1 MSVPALD
8 EGLEALAA
16 HMVERREAILYA
28 WRREVRKDPAL
39 STADSLPRAQ
49 LNDHIP
55 SLLQAFER
63 RLNPALDSPA
73 ADTGADP
80 EGHAEAHGLHRW
92 QQGYDLRELS
102 QELGR
107 LNECVVV
114 ELEAYA
120 AAHPGQRH
128 EVMATARWMWA
139 ELSAHEFSAS
149 IAEYF
154 RLQQLEAAGHM
165 KDLEQA
171 LRDVRELEQQRAHL
185 WHEAAHDL
193 RGNLG
198 VVVSATAGLTRGAAG
213 DSGQASFLRMLDRNV
228 KSLRHLL
235 DEVTDLA
242 RLQAGKERLQCTRV
256 DVAALLAE
264 LGDALREQADGRGLH
279 LRCDGPAPY
288 VVEGDAIKI
297 RRIAQNLVLNAV
309 KYTQRGGVQVRW
321 GESESHDDGKRWVLS
336 VQDTGPGFDAGP
348 GSPMVTALGEGTDL
362 ARQSDADAVAQ
373 HRSGDAVAAPVEPS
387 LPEPSSSAHQEPGE
401 GIGLSI
407 VKRLAELLHA
417 SIEVESGAAGG
428 TTFRVFFPKQYSDA
442 RTDP

>member
-1 MSVPALD
+1 
-8 EGLEALAA
+8 
-16 HMVERREAILYA
+16 MVDRREAILYA
-28 WRREVRKDPAL
+28 WRRAVMQDPAL

-49 LNDHIP
+49 LNDHVP
-55 SLLQAFER
+55 SLLQAYER
-63 RLNPALDSPA
+63 RLDPTLESAPASGTREPQD
-73 ADTGADP
+73 
-80 EGHAEAHGLHRW
+80 HAVAHGLHRW

-120 AAHPGQRH
+120 GSRLSPRH

-139 ELSAHEFSAS
+139 ELSAHESSAS

-171 LRDVRELEQQRAHL
+171 LKEVRELEQQRAHL

-198 VVVSATAGLTRGAAG
+198 VVVSATAGLVKVPAG
-213 DSGQASFLRMLDRNV
+213 DLGQATFIRVLDRNV
-228 KSLRHLL
+228 KSLRYLL

-242 RLQAGKERLQCTRV
+242 RLQAGKERLQCGAV
-256 DVAALLAE
+256 DVAALL
-264 LGDALREQADGRGLH
+264 GDLSADLQERAAARGLF
-279 LRCDGPAPY
+279 LRSEGPASY
-288 VVEGDAIKI
+288 GVEGDAIKV
-297 RRIAQNLVLNAV
+297 RRIAQNLVLNAI
-309 KYTQRGGVQVRW
+309 KYTRQGGIHVRW
-321 GESESHDDGKRWVLS
+321 GDSDARDDRKRWVLS
-336 VQDTGPGFDAGP
+336 VQDSGPGFDAGP

-362 ARQSDADAVAQ
+362 AHQSDADAVAQ
-373 HRSGDAVAAPVEPS
+373 QQPGDAAAAPVLPALAEASGPS
-387 LPEPSSSAHQEPGE
+387 HQEPGE

-417 SIEVESGAAGG
+417 SIEVESSADRG
-428 TTFRVFFPKQYSDA
+428 TTFRVFFPKQYA
-442 RTDP
+442 R

>member
-1 MSVPALD
+1 MNTPVPALQA
-8 EGLEALAA
+8 ELAALAGHLA
-16 HMVERREAILYA
+16 RRREAILAA
-28 WRREVRKDPAL
+28 WRRAVMKDPEL
-39 STADSLPRAQ
+39 TTAESLPRVQ

-55 SLLQAFER
+55 LLLQIYER
-63 RLNPALDSPA
+63 RLDPSLENQATRGACDPDDA
-73 ADTGADP
+73 AA
-80 EGHAEAHGLHRW
+80 AHGLHRW

-120 AAHPGQRH
+120 GSHPDLRH

-139 ELSAHEFSAS
+139 ELIAHESSAS

-165 KDLEQA
+165 KDLERA
-171 LRDVRELEQQRAHL
+171 LGEIRELERQRAHL

-198 VVVSATAGLTRGAAG
+198 VVVSATAGLVKAPAG
-213 DSGQASFLRMLDRNV
+213 DSGQAAFIRVLDRNV

-242 RLQAGKERLQCTRV
+242 RLQAGRERLQRGSV
-256 DVAALLAE
+256 DVAALMIE
-264 LGDALREQADGRGLH
+264 LCGDLREQAVARGLF
-279 LRCDGPAPY
+279 LRCDGAPAY

-297 RRIAQNLVLNAV
+297 RRIAQNLILNAI
-309 KYTQRGGVQVRW
+309 KYTQRGGIHVQW
-321 GESESHDDGKRWVLS
+321 SESSAPDDDKRWVLS
-336 VQDTGPGFDAGP
+336 VQDSGPGFDAGP
-348 GSPMVTALGEGTDL
+348 GSPLVAALGEGTDL
-362 ARQSDADAVAQ
+362 GHQSDADSSAQ
-373 HRSGDAVAAPVEPS
+373 ARTGAAAAAPVPS
-387 LPEPSSSAHQEPGE
+387 ALPEAGPSPHQEAGE

-407 VKRLAELLHA
+407 VKRLSELLRA
-417 SIEVESGAAGG
+417 SVEVESENGRG
-428 TTFRVFFPKQYSDA
+428 TTFRVFFPKRYSA
-442 RTDP
+442 S